1 MPGLKTRREGSP
13 GGPFRFRV
21 SDSLRVPLR
30 GHLLRLR
37 LLDGQP
43 SAGDLEVGRMIRLE
57 GPDGL
62 LRDVRIKGHSATAG
76 VLSQARLDREREVD
90 LVVEP
95 EAAEVDGVPV
105 QIGWHVAGPVPGG

>member
-21 SDSLRVPLR
+21 SDAMRVPLR
-30 GHLLRLR
+30 GHLIRLR

-43 SAGDLEVGRMIRLE
+43 AAADLKIGRFIRLE

-62 LRDVRIKGHSATAG
+62 TRDVQVKGHGAMGGGLT
-76 VLSQARLDREREVD
+76 QARLDREREAD
-90 LVVEP
+90 VVLE
-95 EAAEVDGVPV
+95 EGDAEVDGVPV
-105 QIGWHVAGPVPGG
+105 QIGWHVAGPVRSR